1 MLKTIGIMAT
11 KKKELPKN
19 VINPFSDTFLETWDI
34 WKAYK
39 MEEFKFKYKGVHSEQ
54 AALMQLQTLSGGDEA
69 KAVKIIFQSMA
80 SGWKGLFMLNENDNI
95 NGKSITETRKD
106 VTGVLSTR
114 DYERRGD

>member
-1 MLKTIGIMAT
+1 MAT

-19 VINPFSDTFLETWDI
+19 VINPFSETFLETWDI

-54 AALMQLQTLSGGDEA
+54 AALMQLQTLSGGDEV

-80 SGWKGLFMLNENDNI
+80 SGWKGLFMLNENDNK
-95 NGKSITETRKD
+95 NGKSVTENRED
-106 VTGVLSTR
+106 LANILGGR
-114 DYERRGD
+114 NYEGR